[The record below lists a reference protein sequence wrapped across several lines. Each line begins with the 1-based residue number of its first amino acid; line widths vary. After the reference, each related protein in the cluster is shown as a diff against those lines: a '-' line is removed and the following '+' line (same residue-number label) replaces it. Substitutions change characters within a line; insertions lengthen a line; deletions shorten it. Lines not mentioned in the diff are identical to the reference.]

1 MVILNEKTFNRSVRS
16 LTMPIVVTSAKGQ
29 VVIPKEERDKVGIG
43 PGTRVVVT
51 AVDDHIEV
59 RPIPEN
65 PVEHFYGF
73 FKGGPSLTKALLEE
87 RRKEREREEKKCP

>member
-1 MVILNEKTFNRSVRS
+1 MVILNQAPSIQIDRS
-16 LTMPIVVTSAKGQ
+16 LFMRTVVTSAKGQ
-29 VVIPKEERDKVGIG
+29 IVIPKTERDKVGIG

-65 PVEHFYGF
+65 PVEYFHGF

-87 RRKEREREEKKCP
+87 RRKERKREL

>member
-1 MVILNEKTFNRSVRS
+1 
-16 LTMPIVVTSAKGQ
+16 MPIVVTSAKGQ

-59 RPIPEN
+59 RPIPGRSLAHQS
-65 PVEHFYGF
+65 PPGGSA
-73 FKGGPSLTKALLEE
+73 KGAGS
-87 RRKEREREEKKCP
+87 

>member
-1 MVILNEKTFNRSVRS
+1 
-16 LTMPIVVTSAKGQ
+16 MPIVITSAKGQ
-29 VVIPKEERDKVGIG
+29 VVIPKTERDKVGIG

-51 AVDDHIEV
+51 AGDDHIEV

-65 PVEHFYGF
+65 PVEYFHGF

-87 RRKEREREEKKCP
+87 RRKEREREEKKRS